1 MQKVNRLITNIC
13 SDNINESHSFYTQ
26 LFSFNTTFESDWYIQ
41 LSAVDQPL
49 ELGIISRTS
58 DLIPQDFQKN
68 PRGIYLTF
76 VVGSA
81 DEVYKQALENNYQ
94 VISKPEDTFYGQ
106 RRLLLTDP
114 DGTLI
119 DVSSLIQ

>member
-1 MQKVNRLITNIC
+1 MKVT
-13 SDNINESHSFYTQ
+13 FYTQ

-41 LSAVDQPL
+41 LSAVNQPL

-58 DLIPQDFQKN
+58 DLIHKDFQKN
-68 PRGIYLTF
+68 PQGIYLTF
-76 VVGSA
+76 VVDSA
-81 DEVYKQALENNYQ
+81 DEVYKKALANNYQ

-106 RRLLLTDP
+106 KRLLLKDP